1 MSPRLLA
8 SIAVVCA
15 AWSGAGCD
23 REPAG
28 LDREVYI
35 DAMARLTFAD
45 IVLFEEHQLDS
56 ARVAILTEL
65 GTTGEEL
72 VAFAERH
79 GDDIAYMHEVWTRI
93 RERVDSLERG
103 PLDSIPADSGLA
115 TPPPP

>member
-1 MSPRLLA
+1 M
-8 SIAVVCA
+8 SIALLCA
-15 AWSGAGCD
+15 AGSAACE

-28 LDREVYI
+28 LDEDVYVE
-35 DAMARLTFAD
+35 AVARLTFAD
-45 IVLFEEHQLDS
+45 ILLFEEDRLDS
-56 ARVAILTEL
+56 ARVAILAEL

-79 GDDIAYMHEVWTRI
+79 GDDIAYMHEIWTRI